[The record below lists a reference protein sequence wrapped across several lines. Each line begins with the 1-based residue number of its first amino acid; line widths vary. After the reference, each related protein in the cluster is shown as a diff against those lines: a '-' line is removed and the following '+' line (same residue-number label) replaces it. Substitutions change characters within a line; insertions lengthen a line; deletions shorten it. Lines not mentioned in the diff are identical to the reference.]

1 MTPRIL
7 IIEDDRFYRA
17 TIDVMLSASEFLVRS
32 TPDGQRGIAI
42 AREFEADLVI
52 VDWMLQSESNGAEI
66 ATCLKEFPVPPK
78 VILMTGYIDLPM
90 RIPMAGRIFDAILN
104 KPFHKSE
111 LMETIQSVLNRD
123 GVIPDSAPTL
133 SEEEA

>member
-1 MTPRIL
+1 MAPRIL

-17 TIDVMLSASEFLVRS
+17 TIGVMLSAYEFLVRS
-32 TPDGQRGIAI
+32 TSDGQRGIAI

-104 KPFHKSE
+104 KPFHKAQ
-111 LMETIQSVLNRD
+111 LIETIQTVLNRD
-123 GVIPDSAPTL
+123 SVIPVSDLTL
-133 SEEEA
+133 SEKES